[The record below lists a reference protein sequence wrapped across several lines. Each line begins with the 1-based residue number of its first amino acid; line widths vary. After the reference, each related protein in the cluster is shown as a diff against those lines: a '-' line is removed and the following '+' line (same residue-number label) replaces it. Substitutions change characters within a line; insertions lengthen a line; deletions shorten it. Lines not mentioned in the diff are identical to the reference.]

1 MNHRNRSFWTRLHP
15 LCVGF
20 MALLMQCSQS
30 PGVAADD
37 WPQWR
42 GPQRDGKS
50 PETGLLANWPEG
62 GPKLV
67 WQANDLGNGYSTPVV
82 VGDALYVL
90 SNQGKEYE
98 EVIAL
103 STSNGSKLW
112 STKIGTVAPN
122 QGPQYP
128 GTRSTPTVDGDA
140 LYALASD
147 GNLVCLDI
155 KSGKQRWGKN
165 LKNDFD
171 GVMGM
176 WAYTESP
183 LIDGN
188 ALICSPGGGTATV
201 VALNKKNGEV
211 IWKASLEE
219 KDAASYSSPIV
230 ATIDGTKQY
239 VLYLGKGVVGL
250 RADTGELL
258 WRYTKTSDA
267 QANIATPVVNANF
280 VYTGA
285 SRVGGGLVQVSGKKS
300 DPKEIYFA
308 KTLPGGMGG
317 CVLVNGYLYGST
329 SQGNVCV
336 DYATGEIKWK
346 ERGIGTSSMCY
357 ADGRLYLHG
366 EDNSLAMLAATPE
379 GYKELGR
386 CTPPNAPDRGNSK
399 AWTHPIIANG
409 KLYIRDQSSI
419 WCYDIAK

>member
-1 MNHRNRSFWTRLHP
+1 
-15 LCVGF
+15 
-20 MALLMQCSQS
+20 MALLMQCGQS

-62 GPKLV
+62 RPKLV

-171 GVMGM
+171 GVMGCG
-176 WAYTESP
+176 P
-183 LIDGN
+183 IPN
-188 ALICSPGGGTATV
+188 PR
-201 VALNKKNGEV
+201 
-211 IWKASLEE
+211 
-219 KDAASYSSPIV
+219 SS
-230 ATIDGTKQY
+230 T
-239 VLYLGKGVVGL
+239 
-250 RADTGELL
+250 
-258 WRYTKTSDA
+258 
-267 QANIATPVVNANF
+267 
-280 VYTGA
+280 
-285 SRVGGGLVQVSGKKS
+285 
-300 DPKEIYFA
+300 
-308 KTLPGGMGG
+308 
-317 CVLVNGYLYGST
+317 
-329 SQGNVCV
+329 
-336 DYATGEIKWK
+336 
-346 ERGIGTSSMCY
+346 
-357 ADGRLYLHG
+357 
-366 EDNSLAMLAATPE
+366 AML
-379 GYKELGR
+379 
-386 CTPPNAPDRGNSK
+386 
-399 AWTHPIIANG
+399 
-409 KLYIRDQSSI
+409 
-419 WCYDIAK
+419 